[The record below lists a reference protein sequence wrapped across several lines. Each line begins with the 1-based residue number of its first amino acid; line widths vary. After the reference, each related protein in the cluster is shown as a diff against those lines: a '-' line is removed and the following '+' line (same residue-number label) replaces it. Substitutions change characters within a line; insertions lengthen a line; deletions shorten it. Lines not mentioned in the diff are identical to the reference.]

1 MNLKELEE
9 YEARR
14 KKLEMTARAFANL
27 IGYNRNWVLIATREK
42 RVNMGGTFWERYKY
56 AINELE
62 KIKKECASK

>member
-1 MNLKELEE
+1 MDLKELED
-9 YEARR
+9 YEKRR

-42 RVNMGGTFWERYKY
+42 RVNMGGTFWRRYKY

-62 KIKKECASK
+62 RIKKECENK